1 MFGEIV
7 VMLVAKTSKK
17 DAQISAKAD
26 EQNFAEQNAEQNAIA
41 SAMEQKQAVSKE
53 NDQQMLL
60 AKY

>member
-1 MFGEIV
+1 
-7 VMLVAKTSKK
+7 MLVAKTSKK

-60 AKY
+60 AKCYSK

>member
-1 MFGEIV
+1 
-7 VMLVAKTSKK
+7 MLVAKTSKK

-26 EQNFAEQNAEQNAIA
+26 EQNFAEQNAIANAIEQN
-41 SAMEQKQAVSKE
+41 QAVSKE